1 MLRPPYSAAFLRPDG
16 AIQSG
21 MGHLFRCLHLAAALR
36 EHFDVTVLIDEAPAS
51 FLAVLDSH
59 GVAWRRQVT
68 EDGSITRQ
76 IVVFDGYR
84 FDAADFTKAREKG
97 NLVVVIDDLASGYFD
112 CDLIISHGP
121 QNRRQDYKAANDCR
135 FFLGCEYALIDP
147 CFYSQAY
154 VFRPTARRFFVNF
167 GGSDPLDL
175 TSFAAEALAGND
187 LELDLVVGAGYRH
200 IDTLQRFV
208 TPNIRVYRDLRQ
220 TEVATTM
227 AQCDAAIASGGTT
240 SLELG
245 AVGVPSLLF
254 AFADNHVRP
263 CIAFEQQKLAV
274 FGGMI
279 SDQKRDSF
287 QRAVVTFRAAEA
299 TRRAIHIETRRLFRE
314 SGAPRVASEIAAL
327 AASRRIGTRSVEA
340 MSRVTLEPFASMH
353 LARTR
358 RWITDRRVAEPFL
371 YSGKV
376 TESSHRDWFARVQVD
391 RSQFLFAVRD
401 SAGTHVGNVGFK
413 NLDPVARSGE
423 TWIYLAPECQ
433 GRGLGSAA
441 IREAVSAGFD
451 QLRLQRIYLHVSS
464 NNAAA
469 RRIYEK
475 GGFHL
480 REAAA
485 RVIEFDG
492 EAVEVDRM
500 EIVETDAVTARPA
513 KGTRVAMMQ
522 PMFLPWLGYFE
533 LMDAVDIFIFL
544 DDFQFS
550 RQGWGHRNRLFLSP
564 GRPGIVSLPIRHPD
578 NLAAT
583 FLEITPAAD
592 QRWYDKL
599 ARSLAQTY
607 GRSANFAETWAAIE
621 PKIRAAG
628 GTLAEYE
635 IQLIE
640 TMADRL
646 GIRTQIRRSSEFAI
660 MGLGRSERL
669 VAILDAVGAGAYYA
683 AHGSINYMREDG
695 VFPLAHLPVFFQ
707 DFVPV
712 PYRQSGASEFVPRLS
727 ALDSLFNL
735 SPSEAREA
743 MYGTRRWLP
752 WDEATGIEPGGS
764 LESRGPLQPLFGAR

>member
-1 MLRPPYSAAFLRPDG
+1 
-16 AIQSG
+16 
-21 MGHLFRCLHLAAALR
+21 MGHLYRCLHLAAALR
-36 EHFDVTVLIDEAPAS
+36 KHVDVTVLIDEAPTS
-51 FLAVLDSH
+51 FLAVLDRH
-59 GVAWRRQVT
+59 GVAWRRQAT
-68 EDGSITRQ
+68 EDGSIARQ

-84 FDAADFTKAREKG
+84 FGAADFTAAREKE
-97 NLVVVIDDLASGYFD
+97 NLVAVIDDLASGYFD
-112 CDLIISHGP
+112 CDLVISHGP
-121 QNRRQDYKAANDCR
+121 QNRREDYHAAEDCR
-135 FFLGCEYALIDP
+135 FLLGCEYALIDP
-147 CFYSQAY
+147 CFYAQAY
-154 VFRPTARRFFVNF
+154 AFRPTARRFFVNF

-175 TSFAAEALAGND
+175 SSFAVDALAGSD

-200 IDTLQRFV
+200 IHVLRRFAG
-208 TPNIRVYRDLRQ
+208 PRARIHQDLRQ
-220 TEVATTM
+220 TEVATLM
-227 AQCDAAIASGGTT
+227 GQCDAAIASGGTT
-240 SLELG
+240 SLELA

-254 AFADNHVRP
+254 AFADNHAGP
-263 CIAFEQQKLAV
+263 CIAFEQQNLAV
-274 FGGMI
+274 YGGMI
-279 SDQKRDSF
+279 SDKKRDSF
-287 QRAVVTFRAAEA
+287 RSAVEAFQPAEA
-299 TRRAIHIETRRLFRE
+299 TRRAIHIETRRLFHE
-314 SGAPRVASEIAAL
+314 SGAPRVAAEIAAL
-327 AASRRIGTRSVEA
+327 AAGRRTATRPLEA
-340 MSRVTLEPFASMH
+340 APRVTLEPFASNH
-353 LARTR
+353 LALTQ

-391 RSQFLFAVRD
+391 RSQYLFAVRD
-401 SAGTHVGNVGFK
+401 DAGTYVGNLGFK
-413 NLDPVARSGE
+413 NLDPVTRSGE

-451 QLRLQRIYLHVSS
+451 QLRLQRIYLHVSPK
-464 NNAAA
+464 NTAA

-475 GGFHL
+475 AGF
-480 REAAA
+480 RPSKAAA
-485 RVIEFDG
+485 QTIDFNG
-492 EAVEVDRM
+492 EAVQVDRM
-500 EIVETDAVTARPA
+500 EIVESNAGTARPGSQRA
-513 KGTRVAMMQ
+513 RAPRVAMMQ
-522 PMFLPWLGYFE
+522 PMFLPWLGLFE

-564 GRPGIVSLPIRHPD
+564 GRPGTVSLPIRHPD

-583 FLEITPAAD
+583 FLEIAPAAD

-621 PKIRAAG
+621 PKIRATG

-640 TMADRL
+640 SLADRL

-660 MGLGRSERL
+660 SGLGRSERL
-669 VAILDAVGAGAYYA
+669 VALLDAVGAGAYYA
-683 AHGSINYMREDG
+683 AHGSISYMREDG
-695 VFPLAHLPVFFQ
+695 VFPLARLPVFFQ

-727 ALDSLFNL
+727 VLDALFNL

-743 MYGTRRWLP
+743 MRGTRRWLP

-764 LESRGPLQPLFGAR
+764 FESHAQPLLKVR

>member
-1 MLRPPYSAAFLRPDG
+1 MPRPPYSVAFLRPDG
-16 AIQSG
+16 ATQSG

-59 GVAWRRQVT
+59 GVGWRRQAT
-68 EDGSITRQ
+68 EDESIARQ

-84 FDAADFTKAREKG
+84 FNAADFTKAREKG

-112 CDLIISHGP
+112 CDLVISHGP
-121 QNRRQDYKAANDCR
+121 QNRRQDYKAANDCC
-135 FFLGCEYALIDP
+135 FLLGCEYALIDP

-154 VFRPTARRFFVNF
+154 VFRPAARRLFVNF

-175 TSFAAEALAGND
+175 TSFAAEVLAGND

-200 IDTLQRFV
+200 IDRLQRFV
-208 TPNIRVYRDLRQ
+208 TPHVRVYRDLRQ

-227 AQCDAAIASGGTT
+227 AKCDAAIASGGTT

-287 QRAVVTFRAAEA
+287 QRAVETFRAAEA

-340 MSRVTLEPFASMH
+340 MPHVTLEPFAPVH
-353 LARTR
+353 LANTR
-358 RWITDRRVAEPFL
+358 RWITDRRVTEPFL

-376 TESSHRDWFARVQVD
+376 TESSHRDWFARVQAD

-413 NLDPVARSGE
+413 NLDPVTRSGE

-451 QLRLQRIYLHVSS
+451 QLRLRRIYLHVSP

-475 GGFHL
+475 AGFHL
-480 REAAA
+480 SEAAA
-485 RVIEFDG
+485 RAIEFNG
-492 EAVEVDRM
+492 QAIQVDRM
-500 EIVETDAVTARPA
+500 EIVETNAGP
-513 KGTRVAMMQ
+513 RVAMMQ

-533 LMDAVDIFIFL
+533 LMDAVDIFVFL

-564 GRPGIVSLPIRHPD
+564 GRPGTVSLPIRHPD

-599 ARSLAQTY
+599 ARSLSQTY
-607 GRSANFAETWAAIE
+607 GRSANFAKTWAAIE

-640 TMADRL
+640 AMADQL
-646 GIRTQIRRSSEFAI
+646 GIRTQIRRSSEFAVR
-660 MGLGRSERL
+660 GLGRSERL

-683 AHGSINYMREDG
+683 AHGSINYMHEDG

-712 PYRQSGASEFVPRLS
+712 PYRQPGASEFVPRLS
-727 ALDSLFNL
+727 ALDALFNL
-735 SPSEAREA
+735 SASEAREA
-743 MYGTRRWLP
+743 IYGTRRWLP
-752 WDEATGIEPGGS
+752 WDEATGIEPRGS
-764 LESRGPLQPLFGAR
+764 FESRASRQPLFHVR